1 MTESSHY
8 KTRFRMKNSTGKY
21 ICLESIANLLIDN
34 KPSIEPEIISVLRDI
49 SDQVDIENK
58 LVEANEKAKEIEKLK
73 HIILANISHEM
84 RTPLQSILG
93 YSQSVKE
100 KVDDPELADDL
111 NYIYENG
118 QRLLRMINLFLNLS
132 YMEANNFLPH
142 FEMHNVTPIV
152 QNAAEPFF
160 STAKKKN
167 ISLNITSEAGP
178 LFVNTDR
185 IILRDILDNLI
196 DNAIKFTQSGTVKV
210 SISSKKI
217 DEYKYVVIAIEDSG
231 IGIPQ
236 GKEGM
241 AFQEFRQISEGL
253 NRNYEGIGLGLTVT
267 KRLVERING
276 KMYIN
281 SVEGK
286 GTTIKIYLASED
298 GTN

>member
-1 MTESSHY
+1 
-8 KTRFRMKNSTGKY
+8 
-21 ICLESIANLLIDN
+21 
-34 KPSIEPEIISVLRDI
+34 
-49 SDQVDIENK
+49 
-58 LVEANEKAKEIEKLK
+58 
-73 HIILANISHEM
+73 
-84 RTPLQSILG
+84 
-93 YSQSVKE
+93 
-100 KVDDPELADDL
+100 
-111 NYIYENG
+111 
-118 QRLLRMINLFLNLS
+118 
-132 YMEANNFLPH
+132 MEANNFLPH